1 MYKLVYKLEALSE
14 MVHFQIEDATS
25 ATIRASELK
34 PMFDRYLTAY
44 LKRSKKMEDF
54 SDLILDSN
62 ESDDAGQREVG
73 NQDDYLHFDYQVR
86 IEVDHPYSN
95 KIVQYDRSEFFFRDN
110 KTKQEKFVLLKTEPV
125 VHFLTPHATLASLI
139 HENFEYFIAI
149 SFFGYRKGKYYGQFI
164 VKEPR
169 SKLRREDVLK
179 LGFSRIGRE
188 VSFVNIGMNDA
199 KEVTPQIISNINKN
213 IKTVLLDVIERPDIL
228 KGKSQIL
235 RKEENIDTVI
245 KTLKNYPLFDQIKRE
260 KHLEN
265 PGDLSVIRYVRGI
278 LGLSTSVGGY
288 EIEGEGIS
296 RIPNPVKYYLGN
308 RFNGKIRRIHCLL
321 DIESVKELTTFAEDK
336 KVNFHFKG
344 DENHQLMLPSE
355 KEFSYSRLWGI
366 LKYLIPKMNPDYQN
380 VKRGKR

>member
-1 MYKLVYKLEALSE
+1 MYKLTYKLEALSE
-14 MVHFQIEDATS
+14 MVHFQMEDKAN

-34 PMFDRYLTAY
+34 PMFDRYLTNH
-44 LKRSKKMEDF
+44 LLHSKKIDDY
-54 SDLILDSN
+54 SHLILDSN
-62 ESDDAGQREVG
+62 EPDEEEREVDG
-73 NQDDYLHFDYQVR
+73 QDDYLHFDYQVR

-95 KIVQYDRSEFFFRDN
+95 KIVPYDRSEFFFRDN
-110 KTKQEKFVLLKTEPV
+110 KTKQEKFVLLRTEPV

-164 VKEPR
+164 VKEPK
-169 SKLRREDVLK
+169 SKLKREDVLK

-188 VSFVNIGMNDA
+188 VCLVNIGMNGA

-228 KGKSQIL
+228 KEKPQIL
-235 RKEENIDTVI
+235 RKEENVDTVI
-245 KTLKNYPLFDQIKRE
+245 KTLENYPLFDQIKRE
-260 KHLEN
+260 KHLKN
-265 PGDLSVIRYVRGI
+265 PDDLSAIRYVRGI

-296 RIPNPVKYYLGN
+296 RFPNPVKYYLGS

-321 DIESVKELTTFAEDK
+321 DIESVKELTAFAEDK
-336 KVNFHFKG
+336 KVCFHFKG
-344 DENHQLMLPSE
+344 DETHQLMLPSE
-355 KEFSYSRLWGI
+355 KEFNYSRLWGI